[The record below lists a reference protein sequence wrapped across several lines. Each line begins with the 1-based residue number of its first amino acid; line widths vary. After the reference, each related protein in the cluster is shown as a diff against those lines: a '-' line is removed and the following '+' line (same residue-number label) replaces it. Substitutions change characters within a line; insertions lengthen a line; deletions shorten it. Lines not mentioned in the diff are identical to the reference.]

1 MAAKI
6 FLGINA
12 ALFIV
17 YGLMCLASPS
27 VAADQAGIQMTT
39 GDASAEMRAM
49 YGGLQTALGMLALGG
64 ALRVELRRA
73 VLFMFVFL
81 YFGLAT
87 GRMIGLLADSG
98 VGQYT
103 FGALGFEVLF
113 GVACAVLL
121 ARTDAT
127 GGTFEA
133 LSTGS

>member
-49 YGGLQTALGMLALGG
+49 YGGLQTAIGMLALAGT
-64 ALRVELRRA
+64 LRAELRRA
-73 VLFMFVFL
+73 VLFTFAFL
-81 YFGLAT
+81 FFGLAS
-87 GRMIGLLADSG
+87 GRMIGLMLDPG
-98 VGQYT
+98 VGPYS
-103 FGALGFEVLF
+103 FAAFGFEVLF
-113 GVACAVLL
+113 GILSVALL
-121 ARTDAT
+121 VRSSST
-127 GGTFEA
+127 GG
-133 LSTGS
+133 SPDVIRM